1 MISPR
6 TRRARVLLLSRQVTP
21 VNLSTYESPG
31 NKTSCKMR
39 SSNTVS
45 AVIAGA
51 ALFSIGC
58 RDRDASVGTA
68 VASAAYRSKSGAVNI
83 YAATGANELAPKA
96 ARALP
101 MVYVPNSR
109 GGTVTEIDP
118 RTYQVVRTFP
128 TGRVPQHVVP
138 AYDLKTLWVAN
149 NSSNSLT
156 PIDPATGKEGKSVK
170 VDDPY
175 NMYFTPDGKYALV
188 IAEARHRIDFRDPQD
203 MKLEKSLRVECKGL
217 DHVEFTADNKYAI
230 ATCEFSGQLVK
241 IDLASQALMGY
252 LTLDPDKW
260 SNYIPRQIS
269 RLWNRRRRA
278 NAAMAALMDVP
289 SMPQDIRSSADG
301 SKFYIADM
309 KEDGV
314 FVIDPQKF
322 ERIGFVPTGK
332 GTHGIYP
339 SRDGKDLY
347 VTNRGWNTIAG
358 GRHGPGSISVLDPGN
373 DRVIANWPIP
383 GGGSP
388 DMGDVTADGKEL
400 WVSGRHDDEVYVFET
415 STGKLTHRIPV
426 GREPHGLAVWPQP
439 GRYSLGHTG
448 NMR

>member
-1 MISPR
+1 MINV
-6 TRRARVLLLSRQVTP
+6 RVGAVVTAAA
-21 VNLSTYESPG
+21 L
-31 NKTSCKMR
+31 
-39 SSNTVS
+39 
-45 AVIAGA
+45 VIAG
-51 ALFSIGC
+51 C
-58 RDRDASVGTA
+58 RNGDARGTP
-68 VASAAYRSKSGAVNI
+68 VASAAYRTSAGAVNI
-83 YAATGANELAPKA
+83 YAETGANELAPA
-96 ARALP
+96 AAKALP

-138 AYDLKTLWVAN
+138 SYDLSTLWVAN

-156 PIDPATGKEGKSVK
+156 DIDPLTGKAVK
-170 VDDPY
+170 TVRVDDPY
-175 NMYFTPDGKYALV
+175 NIYFTPDGKYAMV
-188 IAEARHRIDFRDPQD
+188 IAEARRRIDFRDPHD
-203 MKLEKSLRVECKGL
+203 MTLVQSLPVTCKGL
-217 DHVEFTADNKYAI
+217 DHVEFTADNRYAI

-241 IDLASQALMGY
+241 IDLATRQVVGY

-260 SNYIPRQIS
+260 TNYIPRQIS
-269 RLWNRRRRA
+269 RLLNRRTRRNSA
-278 NAAMAALMDVP
+278 FAALMNVP

-301 SKFYIADM
+301 SKFYVADM

-322 ERIGFVPTGK
+322 ERIGFVKTGK
-332 GTHGIYP
+332 GAHGIYP
-339 SRDGKDLY
+339 TRDGRELY

-358 GRHGPGSISVLDPGN
+358 GRHGPGSISVLDPTS
-373 DRVIANWPIP
+373 DTVVATWPVP

-400 WVSGRHDDEVYVFET
+400 WVSGRYDDEVYVFDT
-415 STGKLTHRIPV
+415 STGRLTHRIPV

>member
-1 MISPR
+1 
-6 TRRARVLLLSRQVTP
+6 
-21 VNLSTYESPG
+21 
-31 NKTSCKMR
+31 MR
-39 SSNTVS
+39 SSKTVA
-45 AVIAGA
+45 AVIAV
-51 ALFSIGC
+51 ALVVAVDCGP
-58 RDRDASVGTA
+58 DKTKTGTP
-68 VASAAYRSKSGAVNI
+68 VASAAYRTSAGNVNI
-83 YAATGANELAPKA
+83 YAETGVNELTPEAKK
-96 ARALP
+96 ALP

-118 RTYQVVRTFP
+118 RTYQVVRTFA

-138 AYDLKTLWVAN
+138 SYDLSTLWVAN

-156 PIDPATGKEGKSVK
+156 PIDPLTGKEGKRVR

-175 NMYFTPDGKYALV
+175 NMYFTPDGRYALV
-188 IAEARHRIDFRDPQD
+188 IAEARRRIDFRNPHD
-203 MKLEKSLRVECKGL
+203 MKLVNSLRVDCKGL
-217 DHVEFTADNKYAI
+217 DHVEFTADNRYAI

-241 IDLASQALMGY
+241 IDLASQSVLAY

-260 SNYIPRQIS
+260 TNYIPRQIS
-269 RLWNRRRRA
+269 RLWNHRRRT
-278 NAAMAALMDVP
+278 NAAMAALMDIP

-301 SKFYIADM
+301 SKFFVADM

-322 ERIGFVPTGK
+322 EKIGFVATGK
-332 GTHGIYP
+332 GAHGIYP
-339 SRDGKDLY
+339 SRDGHDLY

-358 GRHGPGSISVLDPGN
+358 GRHGPGSISVLDPDN
-373 DRVIANWPIP
+373 DKVVATWPIP

-388 DMGDVTADGKEL
+388 DMGNVTADGKEL
-400 WVSGRHDDEVYVFET
+400 WVSGRYDDEVYVFET
-415 STGKLTHRIPV
+415 STGRLTHRIPV

>member
-1 MISPR
+1 MDWKGLAAAALIVTGCGHRDGSTGTPAASAEYR
-6 TRRARVLLLSRQVTP
+6 TP
-21 VNLSTYESPG
+21 V
-31 NKTSCKMR
+31 
-39 SSNTVS
+39 
-45 AVIAGA
+45 
-51 ALFSIGC
+51 
-58 RDRDASVGTA
+58 GT
-68 VASAAYRSKSGAVNI
+68 VNI
-83 YAATGANELAPKA
+83 YAMTGANELAPEA
-96 ARALP
+96 AKALP

-128 TGRVPQHVVP
+128 TGKVPQHVIP
-138 AYDLKTLWVAN
+138 SYDLKRLWVAN

-156 PIDPATGKEGKSVK
+156 PIDPLTGKEGKSIS

-175 NMYFTPDGKYALV
+175 NMYFTPDGKHALV
-188 IAEARHRIDFRDPQD
+188 IAEARRRIDFRDPQD
-203 MKLEKSLRVECKGL
+203 MRLEKSLRVQCKGL
-217 DHVEFTADNKYAI
+217 DHVEFTADNRFAI

-241 IDLASQALMGY
+241 IDLASQSVAGY

-260 SNYIPRQIS
+260 TNFIPRQIN
-269 RLWNRRRRA
+269 RILNRRQRA
-278 NAAMAALMDVP
+278 NAAMAALMNLP

-301 SKFYIADM
+301 SKFFVADM

-322 ERIGFVPTGK
+322 ERIGFVKTGK

-358 GRHGPGSISVLDPGN
+358 GRHGPGSISVLDPVR
-373 DRVIANWPIP
+373 DSVVATWPIP

-400 WVSGRHDDEVYVFET
+400 WVSGRYDDEVYVFDT
-415 STGKLTHRIPV
+415 SNGRLTHRIPV

>member
-1 MISPR
+1 MNDIITHATRSRSVTLPTGDSSQPLGVWIGGRKISYKMR
-6 TRRARVLLLSRQVTP
+6 NS
-21 VNLSTYESPG
+21 
-31 NKTSCKMR
+31 KTS
-39 SSNTVS
+39 S
-45 AVIAGA
+45 AVIAAA

-83 YAATGANELAPKA
+83 YAETGANELAPKA

-118 RTYQVVRTFP
+118 QTYQVVRTFP

-138 AYDLKTLWVAN
+138 SYDLSTLWVAN
-149 NSSNSLT
+149 NSSNSVT
-156 PIDPATGKEGKSVK
+156 PIDPITGKEGKSVR

-175 NMYFTPDGKYALV
+175 NIYFTPDGKYAMV
-188 IAEARHRIDFRDPQD
+188 IAEARRRIDFRDPHD
-203 MKLEKSLRVECKGL
+203 MRLIESLRVACKGL
-217 DHVEFTADNKYAI
+217 FHVEFTADNRYAI

-241 IDLASQALMGY
+241 IDLATRQVVGY

-278 NAAMAALMDVP
+278 NAAMAALMNVP

-301 SKFYIADM
+301 SKFYVADM

-322 ERIGFVPTGK
+322 ERIGFIATGK
-332 GTHGIYP
+332 GAHGIYP
-339 SRDGKDLY
+339 SRNGENLY

-358 GRHGPGSISVLDPGN
+358 GRHGPGSISVLDP
-373 DRVIANWPIP
+373 DSDKVVANWPIP

-388 DMGDVTADGKEL
+388 DMGNVTADGKEL
-400 WVSGRHDDEVYVFET
+400 WVSGRYDDEVYV
-415 STGKLTHRIPV
+415 
-426 GREPHGLAVWPQP
+426 
-439 GRYSLGHTG
+439 
-448 NMR
+448 

>member
-1 MISPR
+1 MLNS
-6 TRRARVLLLSRQVTP
+6 RRYVMWARSLLTMTLVAVLFTDCR
-21 VNLSTYESPG
+21 N
-31 NKTSCKMR
+31 R
-39 SSNTVS
+39 SK
-45 AVIAGA
+45 AK
-51 ALFSIGC
+51 
-58 RDRDASVGTA
+58 GTA
-68 VASAAYRSKSGAVNI
+68 VVSAAYRTTAGAINI
-83 YAATGANELAPKA
+83 YAETGANELAPA
-96 ARALP
+96 AAKALP

-118 RTYQVVRTFP
+118 RTYEVVRTFP

-138 AYDLKTLWVAN
+138 SYDLSTLWVAN

-156 PIDPATGKEGKSVK
+156 PIDPLTGKEGKTVR

-175 NMYFTPDGKYALV
+175 NMYFTPDGKYAMV
-188 IAEARHRIDFRDPQD
+188 IAEARRRIDFRNPHD
-203 MKLEKSLRVECKGL
+203 MKLVKSLRVLCKGL
-217 DHVEFTADNKYAI
+217 DHVEFTADNRYAI

-241 IDLASQALMGY
+241 IDVDSQTVVGY

-260 SNYIPRQIS
+260 TNYIPRQIS
-269 RLWNRRRRA
+269 RFLNGRRRG
-278 NAAMAALMDVP
+278 NTVMAALMNLP
-289 SMPQDIRSSADG
+289 SMPQDIRSAADG
-301 SKFYIADM
+301 SKFYVADM

-314 FVIDPQKF
+314 FVVDPQKF
-322 ERIGFVPTGK
+322 ERIGFIETGK
-332 GTHGIYP
+332 GAHGIYP
-339 SRDGKDLY
+339 SRDGKYLY

-358 GRHGPGSISVLDPGN
+358 GRRGPGSISVVDP
-373 DRVIANWPIP
+373 DKDDVVATWPVP

-400 WVSGRHDDEVYVFET
+400 WVSGRYDDEVYVFDT
-415 STGKLTHRIPV
+415 STGRLTHRIPV

>member
-1 MISPR
+1 M
-6 TRRARVLLLSRQVTP
+6 LLTGEPIFQFELVAAETEVKAGIMSLTSITAAIVVALIMSTACKSRDGLTGTP
-21 VNLSTYESPG
+21 V
-31 NKTSCKMR
+31 
-39 SSNTVS
+39 
-45 AVIAGA
+45 A
-51 ALFSIGC
+51 A
-58 RDRDASVGTA
+58 
-68 VASAAYRSKSGAVNI
+68 AAYRTGNGAVNI
-83 YAATGANELAPKA
+83 YAEARANELAPA
-96 ARALP
+96 AAKALP

-138 AYDLKTLWVAN
+138 SYDLSTLWVAN

-156 PIDPATGKEGKSVK
+156 PIDPLTGQEGKSVI

-175 NMYFTPDGKYALV
+175 NMYFTPDGKYAMV
-188 IAEARHRIDFRDPQD
+188 IAEARRRIDFRDPHD
-203 MKLEKSLRVECKGL
+203 MKLVQSLRVACKGL
-217 DHVEFTADNKYAI
+217 DHVEFTADDRYAI

-241 IDLASQALMGY
+241 IDLATRQVAGY

-260 SNYIPRQIS
+260 NNYIPRQIS
-269 RLWNRRRRA
+269 RFWNRRKRN
-278 NAAMAALMDVP
+278 NATMAALMSVP

-301 SKFYIADM
+301 TKFYVADM

-314 FVIDPQKF
+314 FVVDPQKL
-322 ERIGFVPTGK
+322 ERIGFIKTGV
-332 GTHGIYP
+332 GAHGIYP

-358 GRHGPGSISVLDPGN
+358 GRHGPGSISVLDPET
-373 DRVIANWPIP
+373 DKVVATWPIP

-388 DMGDVTADGKEL
+388 DMGNVTADGKEL
-400 WVSGRHDDEVYVFET
+400 WVSGRYDDEVYVFET

-426 GREPHGLAVWPQP
+426 GREPHGLSVWPQP

>member
-1 MISPR
+1 MYPLQLDIMHW
-6 TRRARVLLLSRQVTP
+6 
-21 VNLSTYESPG
+21 
-31 NKTSCKMR
+31 K
-39 SSNTVS
+39 
-45 AVIAGA
+45 AVALA
-51 ALFSIGC
+51 ALIATGC
-58 RDRDASVGTA
+58 GRRDGSGGTP
-68 VASAAYRSKSGAVNI
+68 VASAAYRTPAGTVNI
-83 YAATGANELAPKA
+83 YEMTGANELSPEA
-96 ARALP
+96 AKALP

-128 TGRVPQHVVP
+128 TGKVPQHVVP

-156 PIDPATGKEGKSVK
+156 PIDPMTGKEGKSIK

-175 NMYFTPDGKYALV
+175 NMYFTPDGKHALV
-188 IAEARHRIDFRDPQD
+188 IAEARRRIDFRDPQD
-203 MKLEKSLRVECKGL
+203 MKLEKSLRVQCKGL
-217 DHVEFTADNKYAI
+217 DHVEFTADNRYAI

-241 IDLASQALMGY
+241 IDLASQSVAGY

-260 SNYIPRQIS
+260 TNFIPRQIK
-269 RLWNRRRRA
+269 RILNRRQRA
-278 NAAMAALMDVP
+278 NAAMAALMNVP

-301 SKFYIADM
+301 SKFYVADM

-322 ERIGFVPTGK
+322 ERIGFVTTGK
-332 GTHGIYP
+332 GAHGIYP

-358 GRHGPGSISVLDPGN
+358 GRHGPGSISVLDPST
-373 DRVIANWPIP
+373 DKVVATWPIP

-400 WVSGRHDDEVYVFET
+400 WVSGRYDDEVYVFDT
-415 STGKLTHRIPV
+415 STGRLTHRIPV

>member
-1 MISPR
+1 MKSW
-6 TRRARVLLLSRQVTP
+6 RV
-21 VNLSTYESPG
+21 
-31 NKTSCKMR
+31 
-39 SSNTVS
+39 NTVILVGVVMIAFGCGQRDGS
-45 AVIAGA
+45 A
-51 ALFSIGC
+51 
-58 RDRDASVGTA
+58 GTP
-68 VASAAYRSKSGAVNI
+68 VASAAYRTAAGSVNI
-83 YAATGANELAPKA
+83 YAETGANELAAVAKK
-96 ARALP
+96 ALP

-118 RTYQVVRTFP
+118 RTYQVVRTFS

-138 AYDLKTLWVAN
+138 SYDLSTLWVAN
-149 NSSNSLT
+149 NASNSLT
-156 PIDPATGKEGKSVK
+156 PIDPVTGKEGKSVR

-175 NMYFTPDGKYALV
+175 NMYFTPDGKFALV
-188 IAEARHRIDFRDPQD
+188 IAEARRRIDFRDPHD
-203 MKLEKSLRVECKGL
+203 MTLVKSLRVECKGL
-217 DHVEFTADNKYAI
+217 DHVEFTADNRYAI

-241 IDLASQALMGY
+241 IDLASQTVAGY

-260 SNYIPRQIS
+260 SNFIPRQIS
-269 RLWNRRRRA
+269 RFWSRRRRA
-278 NAAMAALMDVP
+278 NASMAALMNVP

-301 SKFYIADM
+301 SKFFVADM

-322 ERIGFVPTGK
+322 ERIGFVKTGK
-332 GTHGIYP
+332 GAHGIYP
-339 SRDGKDLY
+339 SRDGRDLY

-358 GRHGPGSISVLDPGN
+358 GRHGPGSISVLDPN
-373 DRVIANWPIP
+373 NNEVTATWPIP

-388 DMGDVTADGKEL
+388 DMGNVTADGKEL
-400 WVSGRHDDEVYVFET
+400 WVSGRYDDEVYVFDT